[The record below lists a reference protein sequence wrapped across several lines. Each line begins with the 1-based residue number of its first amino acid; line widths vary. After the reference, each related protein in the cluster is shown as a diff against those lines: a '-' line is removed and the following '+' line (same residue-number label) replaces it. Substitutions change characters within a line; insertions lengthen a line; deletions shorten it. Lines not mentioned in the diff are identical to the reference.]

1 MTRFAVPHTLMA
13 LALACVLAPACI
25 PVTAT
30 VPVTPANSAQVSSC
44 ETLGTE
50 HNLFVIGG
58 TSFGVAGSTLAGLGA
73 AVPNGTGK
81 TDLGY
86 SAMIVGG
93 AMREIHP
100 DHVETRLHHLQEDFG
115 CTGSRADGSDNL
127 CSAMHGFPRLCGIAW
142 SVAAS
147 TVRRR
152 A

>member
-1 MTRFAVPHTLMA
+1 MKRFAVTHLVMA
-13 LALACVLAPACI
+13 LALACVLAPACV

-58 TSFGVAGSTLAGLGA
+58 TSFGIAGSTLAGVGA

-86 SAMIVGG
+86 TAMTIGG
-93 AMREIHP
+93 AAAI
-100 DHVETRLHHLQEDFG
+100 LAGL
-115 CTGSRADGSDNL
+115 TGYTSSQYASDLCPLVTSPPLSASAADGG
-127 CSAMHGFPRLCGIAW
+127 AQ
-142 SVAAS
+142 
-147 TVRRR
+147 
-152 A
+152 

>member
-1 MTRFAVPHTLMA
+1 MNLAVPNTIMA
-13 LALACVLAPACI
+13 LALACVLAPACL

-58 TSFGVAGSTLAGLGA
+58 MGFGVAGSTFAGVGA

-86 SAMIVGG
+86 TAMIVGG
-93 AMREIHP
+93 AAAI
-100 DHVETRLHHLQEDFG
+100 LAGL
-115 CTGSRADGSDNL
+115 TGYTSSQYASDMCPLVTSAPLSASSGDGG
-127 CSAMHGFPRLCGIAW
+127 AK
-142 SVAAS
+142 
-147 TVRRR
+147 
-152 A
+152 